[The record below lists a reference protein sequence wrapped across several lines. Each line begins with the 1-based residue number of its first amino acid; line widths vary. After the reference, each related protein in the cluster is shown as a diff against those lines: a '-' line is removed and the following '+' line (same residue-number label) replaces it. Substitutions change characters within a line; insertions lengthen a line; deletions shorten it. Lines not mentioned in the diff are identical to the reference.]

1 MSMQG
6 DQSRCIYCGRVL
18 AVPTWPAHVFP
29 NGAGGR
35 LTTTTTVCN
44 ECNNSTS
51 GIEGDFCLG
60 LAQAGALAGA
70 RRGDRKP
77 IAATIEHEA
86 KKWHAEGGRMDEMA
100 PPPREKGRVNPLPA
114 RREDQVRTIVSNLK
128 SHGLPAEAMLDDR
141 YTLEHE
147 DAPPPESDTPAEP
160 VVITWSL
167 GERASKRVM
176 YKIAIELLAYFDAQ
190 GACAPELDP
199 VRRFVRYDEGEEWNF
214 PMGVDTETTASQI
227 APVDAV
233 LFHGIDVWTA
243 GRNVHFRLTLFTELR
258 VVGTLT
264 EAWSG
269 GPFSTRY
276 TWDIK
281 DPANNKVS
289 LEPSDGARL
298 VRKSRRVRDREMA
311 DALACMEE
319 TSLGNS
325 ERRRIRAP
333 RPDFKDLYED
343 VCATMN
349 KK

>member
-1 MSMQG
+1 MQG

-18 AVPTWPAHVFP
+18 VVPTRPAHVFP
-29 NGAGGR
+29 NAVGGR

-44 ECNNSTS
+44 ECNNSTAR
-51 GIEGDFCLG
+51 IEGDFCLG
-60 LAQAGALAGA
+60 LTRVGALAGA

-77 IAATIEHEA
+77 IVATIEHER
-86 KKWHAEGGRMDEMA
+86 KKWRAEGGRMDEMA
-100 PPPREKGRVNPLPA
+100 PSPREKGRVNPLPA
-114 RREDQVRTIVSNLK
+114 HREDQVRTIVSNLK
-128 SHGLPAEAMLDDR
+128 SRGLPAEAMLDGR

-147 DAPPPESDTPAEP
+147 DEPSPESDTQANP

-167 GERASKRVM
+167 GDRAWKRVM

-190 GACAPELDP
+190 GGRALELDP

-214 PMGVDTETTASQI
+214 PMDVDTETTASQI
-227 APVDAV
+227 APVEV
-233 LFHGIDVWTA
+233 MLFHGIDVWTA

-264 EAWSG
+264 EEWSG
-269 GPFSTRY
+269 GPFRISY
-276 TWDIK
+276 TLDIK
-281 DPANNKVS
+281 DPVKMKVS
-289 LEPSDGARL
+289 SEPCDGAHL
-298 VRKSRRVRDREMA
+298 VHKSRHVRDRELA
-311 DALACMEE
+311 DALARMEE

-333 RPDFKDLYED
+333 KPDFNDLYED
-343 VCATMN
+343 VRAAMN